1 MRLLVD
7 PPLTLRC
14 KSCGGAL
21 LFKAF
26 QTEKFTADSEIFVCE
41 KCGRE
46 YRHFVQS
53 ARPLSMVA
61 ATKQDQTL

>member
-7 PPLTLRC
+7 PPLSLCC

-26 QTEKFTADSEIFVCE
+26 QAEKFTADSEIFICE

-46 YRHFVQS
+46 YRHFLQS
-53 ARPLSMVA
+53 ARSLSMAA
-61 ATKQDQTL
+61 ATKQDETL